1 VSSDAL
7 TFARRVIRSV
17 EDPKLFA
24 PHFQPLESWKPWL
37 TVLKCLFGLPLEAE
51 ELKLFTEC
59 TGRTKPFDGPLLEA
73 LLLCG
78 RRSGKS
84 RILALIAVCLACFRD
99 YTRFLAP
106 GERAVIMVLAVD
118 KDQADVIFAYARAL
132 LRETPMLAR
141 RIENETADTLD
152 LDNRVSIEV
161 HTSSYKSVRGRT
173 LAGALADEV
182 CFWRADD
189 SRNPAA
195 AVLAALRPGL
205 STIPGAPLLVASS
218 VYAQEGI
225 AYEMFLKHHG
235 QDDSPVMV
243 WRAPTLTMNPTFRKE
258 VVTAAMA
265 ADHQSAAAEYGS
277 EFLTDLR
284 AFLEEQFIQDSL
296 DHGCHERPASPRHQ
310 YVAFVD
316 PSGGRRDSFTLGIA
330 HRSGDQVFLD
340 LVREYRPPLDP
351 AVVVED
357 IAKVVKPYRITTVT
371 GDAYSGEWC
380 VSVFRNHGIKY
391 MTSEKNRSEIYLE
404 TGPLLAQ
411 GVARL
416 IDVQRLTAQLRQ
428 LERRST
434 SSGRDKVDHGPGG
447 RDDVAN
453 SAMGAIWLAA
463 KARAIPQHMGPRT
476 RPEYSIM

>member
-1 VSSDAL
+1 MTTEAQ
-7 TFARRVIRSV
+7 TFARRVVRSV
-17 EDPKLFA
+17 TDPKLFA

-37 TVLKCLFGLPLEAE
+37 TVLKCLFGLQLDAE

-59 TGRTKPFDGPLLEA
+59 TGRTRPFDGPVSEA
-73 LLLCG
+73 WWLCG

-84 RILALIAVCLACFRD
+84 RVLALIAVCLACFRD
-99 YTRFLAP
+99 YTNHLAP
-106 GERAVIMVLAVD
+106 GERAVIIILAVD
-118 KDQADVIFAYARAL
+118 RDQAQVIFQYTRAL
-132 LRETPMLAR
+132 LRETKMLAA
-141 RIENETADTLD
+141 RIQNETADTLD
-152 LDNRVSIEV
+152 LDRVSIEV
-161 HTSSYKSVRGRT
+161 HASSYKSVRGRT
-173 LAGALADEV
+173 LAGAACDEAA
-182 CFWRADD
+182 FWRSDD

-205 STIPGAPLLVASS
+205 STIPGAPLLIASS
-218 VYAQEGI
+218 VYSQEG
-225 AYEMFLKHHG
+225 AVYEAFTRHHG

-258 VVTAAMA
+258 VVTAALA
-265 ADHQSAAAEYGS
+265 ADHHSAAAEYGS

-284 AFLEEQFIQDSL
+284 AFLEESFIRDAL
-296 DHGCHERPASPRHQ
+296 DHGCHERPPSPRHQ

-357 IAKVVKPYRITTVT
+357 IAKVLKPYRITTVT
-371 GDAYSGEWC
+371 GDAYAGEWP
-380 VSVFRNHGIKY
+380 VSVFRNHSIKY
-391 MTSEKNRSEIYLE
+391 LTSEKNRSEIYLE

-416 IDVQRLTAQLRQ
+416 IDVDRLTGQLRQ

-434 SSGRDKVDHGPGG
+434 STGRDKVDHGPGG

-453 SAMGAIWLAA
+453 AAMGAVWLAS
-463 KARAIPQHMGPRT
+463 KARAIPQGMGPRI
-476 RPEYSIM
+476 RPAYSIM